1 MYKLED
7 FDVASNA
14 YDELLFGDD
23 VAKAGSN
30 RAFPAHAKTRWC

>member
-7 FDVASNA
+7 FDVAGNA
-14 YDELLFGDD
+14 YELLFGDD